1 MDSREQLKMALSVD
15 SAVYQPWWPV
25 EEAIQAQLESTP
37 LLSSEKQRQKYDLH
51 KWRVVFPRND
61 GFQKDLGRV
70 SRVYSGNRI
79 QTTKYTILSFL
90 PQNLFEQFH
99 RSANVYFLFLVAIN
113 WFPQLEV
120 FHREIAMLPLAVV
133 LLVTAVKDGIEDYK
147 RYRFDQQINSSTT
160 KAYNSYKKTG
170 VTFKGEE
177 DVKKMCFIK
186 FLREVP
192 WFRRPCCQVF
202 ASDSENEEPGKRRKR
217 KTKKEETKRVIV
229 PNVHFKDKWQGNPNN
244 YDGNKIKTTQYSLLS
259 FIPKN
264 AFEQFHRFANFY
276 FVAIAALNFVP
287 VINAFEPEIS
297 VIPVCVI
304 MTITAIKD
312 AWEDFRRFKL
322 DKEINGRG
330 CLIYS

>member
-1 MDSREQLKMALSVD
+1 MALSVD

-160 KAYNSYKKTG
+160 KRGFHPDDINTY
-170 VTFKGEE
+170 E
-177 DVKKMCFIK
+177 
-186 FLREVP
+186 REM
-192 WFRRPCCQVF
+192 
-202 ASDSENEEPGKRRKR
+202 E
-217 KTKKEETKRVIV
+217 
-229 PNVHFKDKWQGNPNN
+229 
-244 YDGNKIKTTQYSLLS
+244 
-259 FIPKN
+259 
-264 AFEQFHRFANFY
+264 
-276 FVAIAALNFVP
+276 
-287 VINAFEPEIS
+287 
-297 VIPVCVI
+297 
-304 MTITAIKD
+304 
-312 AWEDFRRFKL
+312 
-322 DKEINGRG
+322 
-330 CLIYS
+330 